1 MSKEEKREMKQDSA
15 RFVRAVTT
23 ADRAPQGPVGSLEQ
37 ALRGLVGDEIGD
49 APDLE
54 SFWD

>member
-1 MSKEEKREMKQDSA
+1 MSEERKEELSQEAA
-15 RFVRAVTT
+15 RFVRAVTK

-37 ALRGLVGDEIGD
+37 ALQGLLDEEIGG